1 MTMRSAIS
9 DLNRVPKV
17 ERLELSRETVQNLTE
32 DEAEAV
38 LAGMRKAGGDLH
50 RLNPE
55 NGRMATT
62 EGLTTHTTGPRGR

>member
-9 DLNRVPKV
+9 SLKRVPKV
-17 ERLELSRETVQNLTE
+17 EKLELSRETVQELTE

-38 LAGMRKAGGDLH
+38 LAGMRKAGGDLR
-50 RLNPE
+50 RLNLV
-55 NGRMATT
+55 NGRMETT